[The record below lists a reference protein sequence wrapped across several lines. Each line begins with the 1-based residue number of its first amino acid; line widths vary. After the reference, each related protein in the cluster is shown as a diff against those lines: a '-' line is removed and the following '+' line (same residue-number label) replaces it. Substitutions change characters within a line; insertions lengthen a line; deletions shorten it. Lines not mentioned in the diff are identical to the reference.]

1 MPRILIVEDEHA
13 IALGLRNDLALEGY
27 DVEVATTGDAGA
39 ARARETTFDLLLL
52 DVMLPGKDGF
62 AVCRELRR
70 AGVKTPI
77 ILLTARVQETE
88 KVMGLELGADDY
100 VTKPFSPMELR
111 ARIKAVL
118 RRAGS
123 AADEDTY
130 RFGAIEVDFA
140 RCRAV
145 RAGHDAALTPLEFK
159 LLTTLIRARGRLLS
173 RSQLIDAVWGA
184 GTAITD
190 RVVDNH
196 VMNLR
201 RKLEEQPAEP
211 RYLISSRGLG
221 YRFENPD
228 NGQTEP

>member
-1 MPRILIVEDEHA
+1 
-13 IALGLRNDLALEGY
+13 
-27 DVEVATTGDAGA
+27 
-39 ARARETTFDLLLL
+39 
-52 DVMLPGKDGF
+52 
-62 AVCRELRR
+62 
-70 AGVKTPI
+70 
-77 ILLTARVQETE
+77 
-88 KVMGLELGADDY
+88 
-100 VTKPFSPMELR
+100 
-111 ARIKAVL
+111 
-118 RRAGS
+118 
-123 AADEDTY
+123 
-130 RFGAIEVDFA
+130 
-140 RCRAV
+140 
-145 RAGHDAALTPLEFK
+145 
-159 LLTTLIRARGRLLS
+159 LLS

>member
-1 MPRILIVEDEHA
+1 M
-13 IALGLRNDLALEGY
+13 
-27 DVEVATTGDAGA
+27 
-39 ARARETTFDLLLL
+39 FDLLLL

-77 ILLTARVQETE
+77 ILLTARAQETE
-88 KVMGLELGADDY
+88 KVLGLELGADDY

-118 RRAGS
+118 RRTGAG
-123 AADEDTY
+123 ADEETY
-130 RFGAIEVDFA
+130 RFGGIEVDFA
-140 RCRAV
+140 RCRAL

-159 LLTTLIRARGRLLS
+159 LLATLIRARGRLLS

-196 VMNLR
+196 MMNLR
-201 RKLEEQPAEP
+201 RKLEEHPAEP

-228 NGQTEP
+228 NAQTET